1 MHLLLYTL
9 QANEFKDW
17 TSVPLRDFHPNLAEQ
32 FDQKNHFAISKWL
45 YMQGHHSIAAMCM
58 ELHDPL
64 NGRKIMNM
72 TYRKLKE
79 MDGKQEPKEPS
90 FKTMVT
96 ACNSFHVCKKTWF
109 ILRQT
114 CSF

>member
-9 QANEFKDW
+9 QAKELKGW
-17 TSVPLRDFHPNLAEQ
+17 TSVPLRDFHPSLAEQ
-32 FDQKNHFAISKWL
+32 FDQKDNLAISNWL
-45 YMQGHHSIAAMCM
+45 LQKGHWSIAAMCM
-58 ELHDPL
+58 DLHDPL
-64 NGRKIMNM
+64 NGHKIMNM
-72 TYRKLKE
+72 TYSKLKE
-79 MDGKQEPKEPS
+79 MDRKQQPKEPS

-96 ACNSFHVCKKTWF
+96 ACNSFHVCKKTLL